1 MLRVVNAKSLA
12 SEDFRLLI
20 SLLVADVVGALQLVD
35 ELRPC
40 KLLKLLLE
48 LELCNQSLKFILRL
62 LYPQ

>member
-20 SLLVADVVGALQLVD
+20 SLLAADVVGALQLVD
-35 ELRPC
+35 EQRPC
-40 KLLKLLLE
+40 KLLELLLE